1 MCRVQPA
8 DVAEALQICRGLRLI
23 FSRRAFSRRK
33 RGDPLGS
40 QLRFVSRIVLTGW
53 VANLS
58 TDMKRVARFG
68 RGCRDNGRF
77 NPSVLAAATA
87 AAVALTLAMPV
98 KPAAAQGWNA
108 VWYEY
113 PARPR
118 LKVRPKAKT
127 QAPVPEQV
135 SKEPFGQIRKGPL
148 QIIISIDQQ
157 KLHLYSDGSEVAET
171 LVATGVPGHPTPVGV
186 FSIIQKDRLHHSNI
200 YSGAPMPFMQ
210 RITWSGVA
218 LHEGGNLGHPAS
230 HGCVR
235 LPHDFATRLW
245 VLTRLGARVI
255 IARPELRPSDFADP
269 HLFVHRETS
278 PAVPTASQPTTD
290 KPIKTA
296 QSLPEDKR
304 SDAPA
309 ASAEDPKEPA
319 RPTSDA
325 SARTDKPEG
334 ASSLTRVADGS
345 GESGLRPSLSDPP
358 TAPANEPA
366 PAADAA
372 SKTDAPADKAE
383 ASASKADT
391 PAAKADAPAS
401 TADAPQTPPAISPV
415 ALPAVPV
422 PPIKPAEIAHSAPR
436 TPISIFIS
444 GKEKKIFV
452 RQDFLPLFS
461 APVTIAHPERQLG
474 THVFTAL
481 SFADDHAHFRWNVVS
496 LPGEQP
502 RGGARAL
509 ANNSRIEIERRF
521 ARGKNRDESAGAPD
535 VLPPPQTPQEALARI
550 EIPQD
555 IIDRISDLIIP
566 GSSLTISDQGLG
578 GETGEGTDFIVVMR

>member
-1 MCRVQPA
+1 MRH
-8 DVAEALQICRGLRLI
+8 VARC
-23 FSRRAFSRRK
+23 RRA
-33 RGDPLGS
+33 
-40 QLRFVSRIVLTGW
+40 
-53 VANLS
+53 
-58 TDMKRVARFG
+58 
-68 RGCRDNGRF
+68 CRDNGSF
-77 NPSVLAAATA
+77 KPFLLAAAAA
-87 AAVALTLAMPV
+87 AAVAFTLPIPV
-98 KPAAAQGWNA
+98 KPAAAQGLNA

-118 LKVRPKAKT
+118 LKVRPKAKP
-127 QAPVPEQV
+127 QAPVPDQV
-135 SKEPFGQIRKGPL
+135 SKDPFGQIPKGPL

-157 KLHLYSDGSEVAET
+157 KLHLYSDGTEVTEA

-255 IARPELRPSDFADP
+255 IARPEVRPTEFADP
-269 HLFVHRETS
+269 HLFVHREIS
-278 PAVPTASQPTTD
+278 PAVPTASQPVVE

-296 QSLPEDKR
+296 QSLPEDKK
-304 SDAPA
+304 SDAPRGKRGRPEGTGA
-309 ASAEDPKEPA
+309 ADERRRCQAGRQTRRRAVADSRCGWKRRERAAAKHQRFA
-319 RPTSDA
+319 G
-325 SARTDKPEG
+325 SARK
-334 ASSLTRVADGS
+334 RQ
-345 GESGLRPSLSDPP
+345 
-358 TAPANEPA
+358 PA
-366 PAADAA
+366 PAEV
-372 SKTDAPADKAE
+372 P
-383 ASASKADT
+383 
-391 PAAKADAPAS
+391 P
-401 TADAPQTPPAISPV
+401 TADAPQAPPTVSPV

-422 PPIKPAEIAHSAPR
+422 PPVKPAEIARSAPK

-461 APVTIAHPERQLG
+461 APVTINRPERPLG

-502 RGGARAL
+502 KASARTL
-509 ANNSRIEIERRF
+509 ANTSRIEMERRF
-521 ARGKNRDESAGAPD
+521 ARGRHRDESADAPD
-535 VLPPPQTPQEALARI
+535 VLPSPQTPQEALARI
-550 EIPQD
+550 DIPQD

-566 GSSLTISDQGLG
+566 GSSLIISDQGLG

>member
-1 MCRVQPA
+1 MRH
-8 DVAEALQICRGLRLI
+8 
-23 FSRRAFSRRK
+23 
-33 RGDPLGS
+33 
-40 QLRFVSRIVLTGW
+40 
-53 VANLS
+53 
-58 TDMKRVARFG
+58 VARFG
-68 RGCRDNGRF
+68 RERRGNGLF

-87 AAVALTLAMPV
+87 AAVALALATPV
-98 KPAAAQGWNA
+98 KPAAAQGWNG

-118 LKVRPKAKT
+118 LKVRPKAKP
-127 QAPVPEQV
+127 QAPASEQV
-135 SKEPFGQIRKGPL
+135 SKEPFGQIPKGPL

-157 KLHLYSDGSEVAET
+157 KLHLYSDGSKVAET

-255 IARPELRPSDFADP
+255 IGRPELRPSDFADP
-269 HLFVHRETS
+269 HLFVHRELS
-278 PAVPTASQPTTD
+278 PAVPTASQPTSD

-296 QSLPEDKR
+296 QSLAEDKK

-309 ASAEDPKEPA
+309 ASTEDPKEPA

-325 SARTDKPEG
+325 SAPTDKAEG

-345 GESGLRPSLSDPP
+345 GESGLRPSISEPP
-358 TAPANEPA
+358 AAPASEPA
-366 PAADAA
+366 AADAA
-372 SKTDAPADKAE
+372 SKTDAPADKADAPADKAD
-383 ASASKADT
+383 ASAG
-391 PAAKADAPAS
+391 KADAPAS
-401 TADAPQTPPAISPV
+401 TTEAPQTPPAISPV

-422 PPIKPAEIAHSAPR
+422 PPIKPAEIAHSAPK

-502 RGGARAL
+502 RGGAKTL

-521 ARGKNRDESAGAPD
+521 AHGKNRDESAGAPD

>member
-1 MCRVQPA
+1 MAITCA
-8 DVAEALQICRGLRLI
+8 FAL
-23 FSRRAFSRRK
+23 
-33 RGDPLGS
+33 
-40 QLRFVSRIVLTGW
+40 
-53 VANLS
+53 
-58 TDMKRVARFG
+58 
-68 RGCRDNGRF
+68 
-77 NPSVLAAATA
+77 
-87 AAVALTLAMPV
+87 PV
-98 KPAAAQGWNA
+98 KQAAAQGYGL

-113 PARPR
+113 PARPK
-118 LKVRPKAKT
+118 LKLKAKPRS
-127 QAPVPEQV
+127 QAPAPEQA
-135 SKEPFGQIRKGPL
+135 SKEPFGQIHKGPL

-157 KLHLYSDGSEVAET
+157 KLHLYSDGTEVADA

-255 IARPELRPSDFADP
+255 IARPELRPEEFTDS
-269 HLFVHRETS
+269 HLFVHREIS
-278 PAVPTASQPTTD
+278 PSVPTASQLGVE

-296 QSLPEDKR
+296 QSLPEDKK

-309 ASAEDPKEPA
+309 ASAEETHEPA
-319 RPTSDA
+319 RPTSETA
-325 SARTDKPEG
+325 APADKADG
-334 ASSLTRVADGS
+334 APSLTPVAADTS
-345 GESGLRPSLSDPP
+345 TANGLRPTISDPGP
-358 TAPANEPA
+358 APASEPA
-366 PAADAA
+366 PAAA
-372 SKTDAPADKAE
+372 S
-383 ASASKADT
+383 SA
-391 PAAKADAPAS
+391 
-401 TADAPQTPPAISPV
+401 ADAPQEAPIAAPV

-422 PPIKPAEIAHSAPR
+422 PPIKPAEIARSAPK

-444 GKEKKIFV
+444 SKEKKIYV
-452 RQDFLPLFS
+452 RQDFTPLFS
-461 APVTIAHPERQLG
+461 APVTINHPEQRLG

-481 SFADDHAHFRWNVVS
+481 SYLDDQLHFRWNVVS

-502 RGGARAL
+502 QAGSKMSGNA
-509 ANNSRIEIERRF
+509 SRIEIERRLG
-521 ARGKNRDESAGAPD
+521 RGRNRDEIAETPAP
-535 VLPPPQTPQEALARI
+535 LRSPQTPQEALARI
-550 EIPQD
+550 DIPQD

-566 GSSLTISDQGLG
+566 GSSLIISDQGLG

>member
-1 MCRVQPA
+1 MRH
-8 DVAEALQICRGLRLI
+8 VAHC
-23 FSRRAFSRRK
+23 
-33 RGDPLGS
+33 
-40 QLRFVSRIVLTGW
+40 
-53 VANLS
+53 
-58 TDMKRVARFG
+58 KRV
-68 RGCRDNGRF
+68 CRCSGWF
-77 NPSVLAAATA
+77 KPFLLAATA
-87 AAVALTLAMPV
+87 AAVVAFTLPLPV

-118 LKVRPKAKT
+118 LKVRPKAKA
-127 QAPVPEQV
+127 QAPVPDQV
-135 SKEPFGQIRKGPL
+135 SKDPFGQIPKGPL

-157 KLHLYSDGSEVAET
+157 KLHLYSDGSEVTET
-171 LVATGVPGHPTPVGV
+171 LIATGVPGHPTPVGV

-245 VLTRLGARVI
+245 VLTKLGARVI
-255 IARPELRPSDFADP
+255 IARPELRPTDFADP
-269 HLFVHRETS
+269 HLFVHRESS
-278 PAVPTASQPTTD
+278 PAVPTASQPGAE

-296 QSLPEDKR
+296 QSVAEDKK

-309 ASAEDPKEPA
+309 ASAEDVKEPA

-325 SARTDKPEG
+325 AKPADKPDG
-334 ASSLTRVADGS
+334 APSLTIVADGS
-345 GESGLRPSLSDPP
+345 GETALRPSISDPP
-358 TAPANEPA
+358 AAPASEPA
-366 PAADAA
+366 PADAA
-372 SKTDAPADKAE
+372 T
-383 ASASKADT
+383 T
-391 PAAKADAPAS
+391 ADAPAS
-401 TADAPQTPPAISPV
+401 ATGAPASATGAPASTAEAPQTPPDISPV

-422 PPIKPAEIAHSAPR
+422 PPIKPVEIARSAPK
-436 TPISIFIS
+436 TPISIFVS

-461 APVTIAHPERQLG
+461 APVTINHPERPLG

-502 RGGARAL
+502 RGSARTL
-509 ANNSRIEIERRF
+509 ANTSRIEMERKF
-521 ARGKNRDESAGAPD
+521 ARGRHRDESADAAD
-535 VLPPPQTPQEALARI
+535 VLPSPQSPQEALARI
-550 EIPQD
+550 DIPQD

-566 GSSLTISDQGLG
+566 GSSLVISDQGLG